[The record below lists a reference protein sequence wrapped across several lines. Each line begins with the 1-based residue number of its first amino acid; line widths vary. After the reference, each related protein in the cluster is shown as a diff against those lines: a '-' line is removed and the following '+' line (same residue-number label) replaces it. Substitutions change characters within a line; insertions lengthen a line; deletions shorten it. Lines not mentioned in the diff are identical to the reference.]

1 VWKKLSGNPGIV
13 LLGLACITALAWVYL
28 LAGTAGTGG
37 MHQMGTA
44 GDDMMT
50 MMRPAW
56 TVGYAALAFELW
68 AVMMIAMMVP
78 TSAHV
83 ILEVAG
89 RGGDRPPAASGALV
103 ATFFTVGYLLVWI
116 GFGFAATL
124 LQWALDSAHLLSS
137 TMAIRGIAIA
147 AMSIMAVGIYQLTP
161 LKQTAL
167 RSCQTA
173 WSPYEEVRGQNAR
186 ATIPEGARYGVS
198 CLGCCAPLMCLLFVG
213 GPMNVLWMAVI
224 TLWML
229 AEKALPGGSRIAR
242 LTGAGLLGWGA
253 VSMAIA
259 IR

>member
-1 VWKKLSGNPGIV
+1 MSGNPGIV

-28 LAGTAGTGG
+28 LAGAGGSGG
-37 MHQMGTA
+37 MNGMGTA

-50 MMRPAW
+50 MMRQAW
-56 TVGYAALAFELW
+56 TAGYAALAFELW
-68 AVMMIAMMVP
+68 VVMMIAMMVP

-83 ILEVAG
+83 ILQVAG
-89 RGGDRPPAASGALV
+89 RGADKPPAASGVLV
-103 ATFFTVGYLLVWI
+103 ATFFTAGYLLVWV

-137 TMAIRGIAIA
+137 TMAIRGTTVA
-147 AMSIMAVGIYQLTP
+147 AMSIMSVGIYQLTP

-173 WSPYEEVRGQNAR
+173 RSRYLEVRGQNAR
-186 ATIPEGARYGVS
+186 ATIPEGVRYGVS

-213 GPMNVLWMAVI
+213 GLMNVLWMAVI